1 MSPDSAPAI
10 ERPIAPDAAAIST
23 QSLTKRFGGH
33 TAVDDLTFEVRPGLV
48 TGFLGPNGAGKTTTM
63 RMLLGLA
70 EPTGGIA
77 TVLGRAYR
85 DLERPSDVGV
95 LLDAAVFHPKRSAR
109 DHLRWV
115 AVASHLDPARIEPVL
130 AAAGLAE
137 AADRHVGEFSL
148 GMRQRLGLAGA
159 LLGEPRLLILDE
171 PANGLDPA
179 GIRWMREFLA
189 SFAHGG
195 GAVFVSSHQLGEMS
209 LLADEVIVISRGRLI
224 AQTSVRQ
231 LTSGAVTSTR
241 VRAPRADRLRALV
254 TDRGL
259 EVDVRDDALLVLGAT
274 PAEVGEL
281 AAADGLVLHEL
292 VGETHSLEDIFLAMT
307 EA

>member
-85 DLERPSDVGV
+85 DLERPSDIGV

-115 AVASHLDPARIEPVL
+115 AAASHLDPARIEPVL

-137 AADRHVGEFSL
+137 AVDRHVGEFSL

-292 VGETHSLEDIFLAMT
+292 VGETHSLEDVFLAMT